1 MEWGV
6 EGSNGPAMALEMA
19 GGDEGFVFVVE

>member
-1 MEWGV
+1 MERRV
-6 EGSNGPAMALEMA
+6 EGNDGPATALEMA